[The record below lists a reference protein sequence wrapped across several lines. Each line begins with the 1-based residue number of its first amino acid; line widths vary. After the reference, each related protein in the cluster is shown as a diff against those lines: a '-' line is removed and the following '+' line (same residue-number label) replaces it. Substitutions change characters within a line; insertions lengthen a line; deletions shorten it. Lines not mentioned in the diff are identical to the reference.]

1 MPDVPDVATPVW
13 TPALQ
18 PFQVTNYLS
27 TPIQSTALQSRTHV
41 QFAPSNLSL
50 GTPMRPLA
58 WSGDQDQ
65 MQLCTPSPAR
75 DGSQVS
81 SGTPYDLPGT
91 FPTPAREIGQLTAQ
105 VQGNWDKLSDL
116 MEKQETAVSTLTSEL
131 KQSSLQHE
139 SQLKSLADK
148 VDNHTQQMSKILLK
162 NKQLET
168 KTDQMVKTMRLLIM
182 DEFKKVE
189 NSLTS
194 NVRFMVEQLQQEVQ
208 EDIRAVQQNFKKS
221 HNEFVEDFST

>member
-1 MPDVPDVATPVW
+1 
-13 TPALQ
+13 
-18 PFQVTNYLS
+18 
-27 TPIQSTALQSRTHV
+27 
-41 QFAPSNLSL
+41 
-50 GTPMRPLA
+50 MRPLA

-65 MQLCTPSPAR
+65 MQLCTPSPAG

-81 SGTPYDLPGT
+81 LGVQYDLPGT

-139 SQLKSLADK
+139 SQLKSLSDK

-162 NKQLET
+162 NKQQGDHVTL
-168 KTDQMVKTMRLLIM
+168 RLQCTR
-182 DEFKKVE
+182 
-189 NSLTS
+189 SLS
-194 NVRFMVEQLQQEVQ
+194 LC
-208 EDIRAVQQNFKKS
+208 
-221 HNEFVEDFST
+221 